1 MTASTTTYVLL
12 YLLFLILQI
21 QSLKYKVFRLVS
33 EIFKYTLRMEK
44 KTRLE
49 SKSPALHVDFVIVGE
64 NKKS

>member
-44 KTRLE
+44 KQ
-49 SKSPALHVDFVIVGE
+49 D
-64 NKKS
+64 